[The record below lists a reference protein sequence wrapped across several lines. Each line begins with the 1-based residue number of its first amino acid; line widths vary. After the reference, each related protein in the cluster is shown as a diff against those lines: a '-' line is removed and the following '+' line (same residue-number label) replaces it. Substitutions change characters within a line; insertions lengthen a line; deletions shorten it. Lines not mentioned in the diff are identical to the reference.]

1 MQLRSRLKDEFAFLR
16 GNMLVLMASWLLMNF
31 AGAIPSTYYSLYI
44 LELDGTPFIIGIL
57 DFIAFIAIALVQFPG
72 GYLAD
77 KHGRRGIIVTFT
89 FGVALSNLVF
99 AFAPSWHFIA
109 LAVTLSNLSLIYQ
122 PALAAIQ
129 SDSIP
134 PEKRG
139 MGFSLGMFVNNAASI
154 LSPAV
159 AAFLFFCCGL
169 VPGMRIAYLIVTCF
183 YLAAAFLRL
192 KLEETLE
199 VPDGSS
205 LLDAIRK
212 YPTAVK
218 EGLSVWK
225 VLPRSMFFLFITNAV
240 SSFIFAMTFS
250 FLLVYAKEFLHV
262 DEFNWALLMMWF
274 TASMI
279 LLALPSGKLTDMIGR
294 KKPLLV
300 SWIFLGAYPLLF
312 MWGTQL
318 PILYVAFLFFGASN
332 TLFVSSYQ
340 ALEADLVPRE
350 LRGKEVGC
358 SQFIMYI
365 LMAIG
370 GLSGGFFYDYVSPM
384 LPFILSFLVTIPC
397 TLITWR
403 LIDDTETR
411 QA

>member
-1 MQLRSRLKDEFAFLR
+1 
-16 GNMLVLMASWLLMNF
+16 MLVLMASWLLMNF

-109 LAVTLSNLSLIYQ
+109 VAVTLSNLSLIYQ

-169 VPGMRIAYLIVTCF
+169 VPGMRIAYLIVTGF

-192 KLEETLE
+192 KLKETLK
-199 VPDGSS
+199 VTDGSS

-225 VLPRSMFFLFITNAV
+225 VLPRSMFFLFVTNAV

-250 FLLVYAKEFLHV
+250 FLLVYANEFLHV

-279 LLALPSGKLTDMIGR
+279 LLALPSGKITDKIGR
-294 KKPLLV
+294 KKPLLI
-300 SWIFLGAYPLLF
+300 SWVLLGVYPLLF

-318 PILYVAFLFFGASN
+318 PILYAAFLFFGASN
-332 TLFVSSYQ
+332 TLFVTSYQ

-350 LRGKEVGC
+350 VRGKEVGC
-358 SQFIMYI
+358 NQFITYI

-370 GLSGGFFYDYVSPM
+370 GLAGGFFYQYVSPT
-384 LPFILSFLVTIPC
+384 LPFILAFLVTIPC

-403 LIDDTETR
+403 LIDDSETR

>member
-1 MQLRSRLKDEFAFLR
+1 MQLRSRIRNEFAFLR

-31 AGAIPSTYYSLYI
+31 AGAIPSTYYSLYV

-57 DFIAFIAIALVQFPG
+57 DFIAFTAIALVQFPG

-77 KHGRRGIIVTFT
+77 KQGRRDIIVTFT
-89 FGVALSNLVF
+89 FGVALANLVF
-99 AFAPSWHFIA
+99 ASAPSWHFIA
-109 LAVTLSNLSLIYQ
+109 LAVTLSNASLIYQ

-139 MGFSLGMFVNNAASI
+139 MGFSLGMFVNNLASI

-159 AAFLFFCCGL
+159 AAFLVAVFGL
-169 VPGMRIAYLIVTCF
+169 ILGMRIAYLIVLAF
-183 YLAAAFLRL
+183 YLGAALLRL
-192 KLEETLE
+192 KLKETLQTT
-199 VPDGSS
+199 DGSS
-205 LLDAIRK
+205 LLDAVRK

-218 EGLSVWK
+218 EGLGVWK
-225 VLPRSMFFLFITNAV
+225 TLPRSMLYLFITNAL

-250 FLLVYAKEFLHV
+250 YLVVYATDFHQI
-262 DEFNWALLMMWF
+262 DTTSWAILMMWF

-279 LLALPSGKLTDMIGR
+279 LFSIPSGKLADKIGR
-294 KKPLLV
+294 KKPLLA

-312 MWGTQL
+312 IYGTL
-318 PILYVAFLFFGASN
+318 PGLYLAFLFFGVSN
-332 TLFVSSYQ
+332 TLFIAAYQ

-370 GLSGGFFYDYVSPM
+370 GLAGGFFYEYVSPM
-384 LPFILSFLVTIPC
+384 LPFILSFIVTIPC

-403 LIDDTETR
+403 LIDDSEKR